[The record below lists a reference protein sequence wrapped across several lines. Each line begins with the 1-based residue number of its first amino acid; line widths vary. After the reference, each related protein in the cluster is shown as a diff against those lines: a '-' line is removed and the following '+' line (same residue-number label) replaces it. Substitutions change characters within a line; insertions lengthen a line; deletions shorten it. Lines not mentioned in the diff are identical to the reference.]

1 MKITFFI
8 GHMGYGGAERVISLL
23 ANDYCRRG
31 WDTDIVMLLSNDLA
45 QKLEPGVRLVDLS
58 LGGGSYGKRA
68 LRWLKEVRGYLEKEK
83 PDCVVSFIGRINA
96 LVLTAALGM
105 KIPIV
110 VSERNDPRHD
120 GRGKGML
127 AYCDAL
133 YRTARAVVF
142 QTKAEQECFSD
153 VVKSKGVIIPN
164 PVSVEGAVRREQ
176 EGFHVVTAGRL
187 AEQKNQKM
195 LVDAMALVRREIPE
209 AKCTIY
215 GEGELR
221 QELEGYVREKGLEDT
236 VFLPG
241 HALDIH
247 EKIADASVFV
257 LSSEYE
263 GLPNALIEA
272 MMLGIPCITTDYPG
286 ADEVMTD
293 GVTGM
298 IVPCRDAETLAQ
310 KLLLLARDGQ
320 LWKSLGENA
329 RIAAERYSLENVMGL
344 WKWAIEA
351 ASGRNSASF

>member
-1 MKITFFI
+1 MKIAFFI

-31 WDTDIVMLLSNDLA
+31 WDTDIVMLLSRDLA
-45 QKLEPGVRLVDLS
+45 QRLEPGVRLVDLS
-58 LGGGSYGKRA
+58 LGGGSYLKRA
-68 LRWLKEVRGYLEKEK
+68 PYWLRQIRGYLKREK

-127 AYCDAL
+127 ALCDAL
-133 YRTARAVVF
+133 YKTARAVVF
-142 QTKAEQECFSD
+142 QTKAEQECFSAA
-153 VVKSKGVIIPN
+153 VKAKGVIIPN
-164 PVSVEGAVRREQ
+164 PVSTEGVSRREPK
-176 EGFHVVTAGRL
+176 GFHVVTAGRL

-195 LVDAMALVRREIPE
+195 LMDAMALVRREIPE
-209 AKCTIY
+209 ANCTIY

-221 QELEGYVREKGLEDT
+221 QELESYVREKGLENT

-247 EKIADASVFV
+247 EKIADASAFV
-257 LSSEYE
+257 LTSEYE

-272 MMLGIPCITTDYPG
+272 MMLGIPCVITDYPG
-286 ADEVMTD
+286 SEEVMED
-293 GVTGM
+293 GVTGL
-298 IVPCRDAETLAQ
+298 IVPRGDAETLAK
-310 KLLLLARDGQ
+310 KLIALARDRE
-320 LWKSLGENA
+320 LGENLGEKA
-329 RIAAERYSLENVMGL
+329 RQEAEKYRTENVIAQ
-344 WKWAIEA
+344 WQNVIE
-351 ASGRNSASF
+351 G

>member
-68 LRWLKEVRGYLEKEK
+68 LRWMKEIRGYLKREK

-96 LVLTAALGM
+96 LVLTAALGL
-105 KIPIV
+105 KLPVI

-127 AYCDAL
+127 TYCDTL

-153 VVKSKGVIIPN
+153 AVKAKGVIIPN
-164 PVSVEGAVRREQ
+164 PVSVEGAVRRES
-176 EGFHVVTAGRL
+176 EDFRVVTAGRL
-187 AEQKNQKM
+187 AEQKNHKM
-195 LVDAMALVRREIPE
+195 LMDAMVLVSGEIPE
-209 AKCTIY
+209 ARCTIY

-221 QELEGYVREKGLEDT
+221 SELETYVREKGLEDT
-236 VFLPG
+236 VSMPG

-257 LSSEYE
+257 LTSEYE

-272 MMLGIPCITTDYPG
+272 MMLGIPCVTTDYPG
-286 ADEVMTD
+286 AEEVMTD
-293 GVTGM
+293 GLTGL
-298 IVPCRDAETLAQ
+298 IVPRGDDKELARKLVWLAQ
-310 KLLLLARDGQ
+310 NREAG
-320 LWKSLGENA
+320 STLGNNA
-329 RIAAERYSLENVMGL
+329 RQEAEKYRTENVIRQ
-344 WKWAIEA
+344 WRKVIEE
-351 ASGRNSASF
+351 

>member
-31 WDTDIVMLLSNDLA
+31 WDTQIVMLLSNDLA
-45 QKLEPGVRLVDLS
+45 QKLEPGVKLVDLS

-68 LRWLKEVRGYLEKEK
+68 PRWMKEIRGYLKRER

-96 LVLTAALGM
+96 LVLTAALGL
-105 KIPIV
+105 KLPVI

-133 YRTARAVVF
+133 YKTARAVVF
-142 QTKAEQECFSD
+142 QTKAEQECFSGA
-153 VVKSKGVIIPN
+153 VKAKGVIIPN
-164 PVSVEGAVRREQ
+164 PVSVEGAVRRES
-176 EGFHVVTAGRL
+176 EGFRVVTAGRL
-187 AEQKNQKM
+187 AEQKNHKM
-195 LVDAMALVRREIPE
+195 LMDAMALVRREIPG
-209 AKCTIY
+209 ARCTIY

-221 QELEGYVREKGLEDT
+221 SELEDYVREKGLEGT

-257 LSSEYE
+257 LTSEYE

-272 MMLGIPCITTDYPG
+272 MMLGIPCVTTDYPG
-286 ADEVMTD
+286 AEEVMTD
-293 GVTGM
+293 GLTGL
-298 IVPCRDAETLAQ
+298 IVPRGDDKELAR
-310 KLLLLARDGQ
+310 KLILLARDRETG
-320 LWKSLGENA
+320 STLGRNA
-329 RIAAERYSLENVMGL
+329 RRDAEEYRTENVIRL
-344 WKWAIEA
+344 WRKVIEE
-351 ASGRNSASF
+351 

>member
-31 WDTDIVMLLSNDLA
+31 WDTDIVMLLSRDLA
-45 QKLEPGVRLVDLS
+45 QRLEPGVRLVDLS
-58 LGGGSYGKRA
+58 LGGGSYLKRA
-68 LRWLKEVRGYLEKEK
+68 PYWLRQIRGYLKREK

-96 LVLTAALGM
+96 LVLTAALGT

-127 AYCDAL
+127 AFCDAL
-133 YRTARAVVF
+133 YKTARAVVF
-142 QTKAEQECFSD
+142 QTKAEQECFSEA
-153 VVKSKGVIIPN
+153 VKAKGVIIPN
-164 PVSVEGAVRREQ
+164 PVSTEGVSRREP
-176 EGFHVVTAGRL
+176 EGFSVVTAGRL

-195 LVDAMALVRREIPE
+195 LMDAMALVRREIPG

-221 QELEGYVREKGLEDT
+221 QELESYVREKGLEDT

-247 EKIADASVFV
+247 EKIADASAFV
-257 LSSEYE
+257 LTSEYE

-286 ADEVMTD
+286 SEEVMED
-293 GVTGM
+293 GVTGL
-298 IVPCRDAETLAQ
+298 IVPRGDAETLAR
-310 KLLLLARDGQ
+310 KLIGLARDGASG
-320 LWKSLGENA
+320 KALGENA
-329 RIAAERYSLENVMGL
+329 RVDAEKYRTENVIAQ
-344 WKWAIEA
+344 WQNVIE
-351 ASGRNSASF
+351 G

>member
-68 LRWLKEVRGYLEKEK
+68 LRWMKEIRGYLKREK

-120 GRGKGML
+120 GRGKYML

-142 QTKAEQECFSD
+142 QTKAEQECFSEA
-153 VVKSKGVIIPN
+153 VKAKGVIIPN
-164 PVSVEGAVRREQ
+164 PVSVEGVSRREP
-176 EGFHVVTAGRL
+176 EGFRVVTAGRL
-187 AEQKNQKM
+187 AEQKNHKM
-195 LVDAMALVRREIPE
+195 LMDAMEILHREIPE
-209 AKCTIY
+209 VRCTIY

-221 QELEGYVREKGLEDT
+221 QELEEYVREKGLEDT

-257 LSSEYE
+257 LTSEYE

-272 MMLGIPCITTDYPG
+272 MMLGIPCVTTDYPG
-286 ADEVMTD
+286 AEEVMEG
-293 GVTGM
+293 GVTGL
-298 IVPCRDAETLAQ
+298 IVPRGDAKALAEKLTMLSRDRETGTA
-310 KLLLLARDGQ
+310 
-320 LWKSLGENA
+320 LGENA
-329 RIAAERYSLENVMGL
+329 RIAGERYSLENVMGL
-344 WKWAIEA
+344 WNRAIEA
-351 ASGRNSASF
+351 AAGR

>member
-31 WDTDIVMLLSNDLA
+31 WDTDIVMLLSRDLA
-45 QKLEPGVRLVDLS
+45 QRLEPGVRLVDLS
-58 LGGGSYGKRA
+58 LGGGSYLKRA
-68 LRWLKEVRGYLEKEK
+68 PYWLRQIRGYLKREK
-83 PDCVVSFIGRINA
+83 PDRVVSFIGRINA

-127 AYCDAL
+127 AFCDAL
-133 YRTARAVVF
+133 YKTARAVVF
-142 QTKAEQECFSD
+142 QTNAEQECFSEA
-153 VVKSKGVIIPN
+153 VKAKSVIIPN
-164 PVSVEGAVRREQ
+164 PVSTEGVSRREPK
-176 EGFHVVTAGRL
+176 GFHVVTAGRL

-195 LVDAMALVRREIPE
+195 LMDAMALVRREIPE
-209 AKCTIY
+209 ANCTIY

-221 QELEGYVREKGLEDT
+221 QELESYVREKGLENT

-247 EKIADASVFV
+247 EKIADASAFV
-257 LSSEYE
+257 LTSEYE

-272 MMLGIPCITTDYPG
+272 MMLGIPCVTTDYPG
-286 ADEVMTD
+286 SEEVVED
-293 GVTGM
+293 GVTGL
-298 IVPCRDAETLAQ
+298 IVPRRDAEALAK
-310 KLLLLARDGQ
+310 KLIALARDGASG
-320 LWKSLGENA
+320 KALGENA
-329 RIAAERYSLENVMGL
+329 RAEAEKYRTENV
-344 WKWAIEA
+344 IEQW
-351 ASGRNSASF
+351 RRVIER

>member
-31 WDTDIVMLLSNDLA
+31 WDTDIVMLLSRDLA
-45 QKLEPGVRLVDLS
+45 QRLEPGVRLVDLS
-58 LGGGSYGKRA
+58 LGGGSYLKRA
-68 LRWLKEVRGYLEKEK
+68 PSWLRQIRGYLKREK

-105 KIPIV
+105 NIPIV

-127 AYCDAL
+127 AFCDAL
-133 YRTARAVVF
+133 YKTARAVVF
-142 QTKAEQECFSD
+142 QTNAEQECFSEA
-153 VVKSKGVIIPN
+153 VKAKSVIIPN
-164 PVSVEGAVRREQ
+164 PVSTEGVSRREP
-176 EGFHVVTAGRL
+176 EGFSVVTAGRL

-195 LVDAMALVRREIPE
+195 LMNAMALVRREIPE
-209 AKCTIY
+209 ASCTIY

-221 QELEGYVREKGLEDT
+221 QELESYVREKGLADT

-247 EKIADASVFV
+247 KKIADASAFV
-257 LSSEYE
+257 LTSEYE

-272 MMLGIPCITTDYPG
+272 MMLGIPCVTTDYPG
-286 ADEVMTD
+286 SEEVMED
-293 GVTGM
+293 GVTGL
-298 IVPCRDAETLAQ
+298 IVPRRDAEALAK
-310 KLLLLARDGQ
+310 KLIALARDRE
-320 LWKSLGENA
+320 LGENLGEKA
-329 RIAAERYSLENVMGL
+329 RQEAEKYRTENVIVQ
-344 WKWAIEA
+344 WQNVIE
-351 ASGRNSASF
+351 G

>member
-31 WDTDIVMLLSNDLA
+31 WDTDIVMLLSRDLA
-45 QKLEPGVRLVDLS
+45 QRLEPGVRLVDLS
-58 LGGGSYGKRA
+58 LGGGSYLKRA
-68 LRWLKEVRGYLEKEK
+68 PYWLRQIRGYLKWEK

-105 KIPIV
+105 NIPIV

-127 AYCDAL
+127 AFCDAL
-133 YRTARAVVF
+133 YKTARAVVF
-142 QTKAEQECFSD
+142 QTKAEQECFSEA
-153 VVKSKGVIIPN
+153 VKAKGVIIPN
-164 PVSVEGAVRREQ
+164 PVSTEGVSRREPK
-176 EGFHVVTAGRL
+176 GFHVVTAGRL

-195 LVDAMALVRREIPE
+195 LMDAMALVRREIPE
-209 AKCTIY
+209 ANCTIY

-221 QELEGYVREKGLEDT
+221 QELESYVREKGLENT

-247 EKIADASVFV
+247 EKIADASAFV
-257 LSSEYE
+257 LTSEYE

-272 MMLGIPCITTDYPG
+272 MMLGIPCVTTDYPG
-286 ADEVMTD
+286 SEEVVED
-293 GVTGM
+293 GVTGL
-298 IVPCRDAETLAQ
+298 IVPRRDAEALAK
-310 KLLLLARDGQ
+310 KLIALARDRE
-320 LWKSLGENA
+320 LGETLGQKA
-329 RIAAERYSLENVMGL
+329 RQEAEKYRTENV
-344 WKWAIEA
+344 IEQW
-351 ASGRNSASF
+351 RRVIER

>member
-120 GRGKGML
+120 GRGKYML

-187 AEQKNQKM
+187 APQKNQAM
-195 LVDAMALVRREIPE
+195 LIDAMEIVRREIPE

-221 QELEGYVREKGLEDT
+221 QELERYVREKGMKDT
-236 VFLPG
+236 VSLPG

-247 EKIADASVFV
+247 ERIADASVFV
-257 LSSEYE
+257 LTSEYE

-286 ADEVMTD
+286 AEEVMEN
-293 GVTGM
+293 GVTGL
-298 IVPCRDAETLAQ
+298 IVPRGDAGALAG
-310 KLLLLARDGQ
+310 KLISLARDGQ
-320 LWKSLGENA
+320 LGKALGENA
-329 RIAAERYSLENVMGL
+329 RADAEKYRTENVTRQ
-344 WKWAIEA
+344 WQNVIE
-351 ASGRNSASF
+351 R

>member
-1 MKITFFI
+1 MKIAFFI
-8 GHMGYGGAERVISLL
+8 GQMGCGGAERVISLL

-31 WDTDIVMLLSNDLA
+31 WDTDIVMLLGNDLFYR
-45 QKLEPGVRLVDLS
+45 LESGVRLVDLS
-58 LGGGSYGKRA
+58 EGGGSYLKRA
-68 LRWLKEVRGYLEKEK
+68 PYWLKEVRGYLKKEK
-83 PDCVVSFIGRINA
+83 PDRVVSFIGRINA

-105 KIPIV
+105 KIPVV

-120 GRGKGML
+120 GRGKYML

-142 QTKAEQECFSD
+142 QTKAEMECFSHA
-153 VVKSKGVIIPN
+153 VKDRGVIIPN

-187 AEQKNQKM
+187 APQKNQAM
-195 LVDAMALVRREIPE
+195 LIDAMEIVRREIPE

-221 QELEGYVREKGLEDT
+221 QALERYVREKGLKDT
-236 VFLPG
+236 VSLPG

-286 ADEVMTD
+286 AEEVMED
-293 GVTGM
+293 GVTGL
-298 IVPCRDAETLAQ
+298 IVPRGDAKALAE
-310 KLLLLARDGQ
+310 KLILLARDRETGNR
-320 LWKSLGENA
+320 LGENA
-329 RIAAERYSLENVMGL
+329 RIAGERYSMENVMGL
-344 WKWAIEA
+344 WNRAIEA
-351 ASGRNSASF
+351 AAGR

>member
-8 GHMGYGGAERVISLL
+8 GHMGFGGAERVISLL

-31 WDTDIVMLLSNDLA
+31 WETEIVMLLSSDLA
-45 QKLEPGVRLVDLS
+45 QKLEPGVRLIDLS
-58 LGGGSYGKRA
+58 FGGGSYAKRA
-68 LRWLKEVRGYLEKEK
+68 PAWLKEIRRYLKKEK

-96 LVLTAALGM
+96 LVLLAGLGLKM
-105 KIPIV
+105 PIV

-127 AYCDAL
+127 MLCDRL

-142 QTKAEQECFSD
+142 QTKAEMECFSD
-153 VVKSKGVIIPN
+153 AVKDRGVIIPN
-164 PVSVEGAVRREQ
+164 PVSVEGVSRREP
-176 EGFHVVTAGRL
+176 EGFPVVTAGRL
-187 AEQKNQKM
+187 AAQKNHKM
-195 LVDAMALVRREIPE
+195 LMNAMEILRREIPE

-221 QELEGYVREKGLEDT
+221 QELERYVREKGLENT

-257 LSSEYE
+257 LTSEYE

-286 ADEVMTD
+286 SEEVMED
-293 GVTGM
+293 GVTGL
-298 IVPCRDAETLAQ
+298 IVPRGDAEA
-310 KLLLLARDGQ
+310 LARK
-320 LWKSLGENA
+320 LIALALNRELGEALGEKA
-329 RIAAERYSLENVMGL
+329 RQEAEKYRTENVIAR
-344 WKWAIEA
+344 WQNVIE
-351 ASGRNSASF
+351 GQSAEELEQ

>member
-1 MKITFFI
+1 MKIAFFI

-31 WDTDIVMLLSNDLA
+31 WDTDIVMLLSRDLA
-45 QKLEPGVRLVDLS
+45 QRLEPGVRLVDLS
-58 LGGGSYGKRA
+58 LGGGPYLKRA
-68 LRWLKEVRGYLEKEK
+68 PYWLRQIRGYLKREK

-127 AYCDAL
+127 AFCDAL
-133 YRTARAVVF
+133 YKTARAVVF
-142 QTKAEQECFSD
+142 QTKAEQACFSEA
-153 VVKSKGVIIPN
+153 VKAKGVIIPN
-164 PVSVEGAVRREQ
+164 PVSTEGVSRREPK
-176 EGFHVVTAGRL
+176 GFHVVTAGRL

-195 LVDAMALVRREIPE
+195 LMDAMALVRREIPE
-209 AKCTIY
+209 VSCTIY

-221 QELEGYVREKGLEDT
+221 QELESYVREKGLADT

-247 EKIADASVFV
+247 KKIADASAFV
-257 LSSEYE
+257 LTSEYE

-272 MMLGIPCITTDYPG
+272 MMLGIPCVTTDYPG
-286 ADEVMTD
+286 SEEVVED
-293 GVTGM
+293 GVTGL
-298 IVPCRDAETLAQ
+298 IVPRRDAEALAK
-310 KLLLLARDGQ
+310 KLIALARDGE
-320 LWKSLGENA
+320 LGENLGEKA
-329 RIAAERYSLENVMGL
+329 RQEAEKYRTENVIAQ
-344 WKWAIEA
+344 WQNVIE
-351 ASGRNSASF
+351 G

>member
-31 WDTDIVMLLSNDLA
+31 WDTDIVMLLSRDLA
-45 QKLEPGVRLVDLS
+45 QRLEPGVRLVDLS
-58 LGGGSYGKRA
+58 LGGGSYLKRA
-68 LRWLKEVRGYLEKEK
+68 PSWLRQIRGYLKREK

-105 KIPIV
+105 NIPIV

-127 AYCDAL
+127 AFCDAL
-133 YRTARAVVF
+133 YKTARAVVF
-142 QTKAEQECFSD
+142 QTNAEQECFSEA
-153 VVKSKGVIIPN
+153 VKAKSVIIPN
-164 PVSVEGAVRREQ
+164 PVSTEGVSRREP
-176 EGFHVVTAGRL
+176 EGFSVVTAGRL

-195 LVDAMALVRREIPE
+195 LMNAMALVRREIPE
-209 AKCTIY
+209 ASCTIY

-221 QELEGYVREKGLEDT
+221 QELESYVREKGLENT

-247 EKIADASVFV
+247 EKIADASAFV
-257 LSSEYE
+257 LTSEYE

-272 MMLGIPCITTDYPG
+272 MMLGIPCVTTDYPG
-286 ADEVMTD
+286 SEEVVED
-293 GVTGM
+293 GVTGL
-298 IVPCRDAETLAQ
+298 IVPRRDAGALAQ
-310 KLLLLARDGQ
+310 KLIALARDRE
-320 LWKSLGENA
+320 LGENLGEKA
-329 RIAAERYSLENVMGL
+329 RQEAEKYRTENVIVQ
-344 WKWAIEA
+344 WQNVIE
-351 ASGRNSASF
+351 G

>member
-31 WDTDIVMLLSNDLA
+31 WDTDIVMLLSRDLA
-45 QKLEPGVRLVDLS
+45 QRLEPGVRLVDLS
-58 LGGGSYGKRA
+58 LGGGSYLKRA
-68 LRWLKEVRGYLEKEK
+68 PSWLRQIRGYLKREK

-105 KIPIV
+105 NIPIV

-127 AYCDAL
+127 AFCDAL
-133 YRTARAVVF
+133 YKTARAVVF
-142 QTKAEQECFSD
+142 QTNAEQECFSEA
-153 VVKSKGVIIPN
+153 VKAKSVIIPN
-164 PVSVEGAVRREQ
+164 PVSTEGVSRREP
-176 EGFHVVTAGRL
+176 EGFSVVTAGRL

-195 LVDAMALVRREIPE
+195 LMNAMALVRREIPE
-209 AKCTIY
+209 ASCTIY

-221 QELEGYVREKGLEDT
+221 QELESYVREKGLENT

-247 EKIADASVFV
+247 EKIADASAFV
-257 LSSEYE
+257 LTSEYE

-272 MMLGIPCITTDYPG
+272 MMLGIPCVTTDYTG
-286 ADEVMTD
+286 SEEVVED
-293 GVTGM
+293 GVTGL
-298 IVPCRDAETLAQ
+298 IVPRGDAEALAK
-310 KLLLLARDGQ
+310 KLIALARDRE
-320 LWKSLGENA
+320 LGETLGQKA
-329 RIAAERYSLENVMGL
+329 RQEAEKYRTENV
-344 WKWAIEA
+344 IEQW
-351 ASGRNSASF
+351 RRVIER

>member
-31 WDTDIVMLLSNDLA
+31 WDTDIVMLLSRDLA
-45 QKLEPGVRLVDLS
+45 QRLEPGVRLVDLS
-58 LGGGSYGKRA
+58 LGGGSYLKRA
-68 LRWLKEVRGYLEKEK
+68 PYWLRQIRGYLKREK

-96 LVLTAALGM
+96 LVLTAALGT

-127 AYCDAL
+127 AFCDTL

-142 QTKAEQECFSD
+142 QTKAEQECFSEA
-153 VVKSKGVIIPN
+153 VKAKGVIIPN
-164 PVSVEGAVRREQ
+164 PVSTEGVSRREPK
-176 EGFHVVTAGRL
+176 GFHVVTAGRL

-195 LVDAMALVRREIPE
+195 LMDAMALVRREIPE
-209 AKCTIY
+209 ASCTIY

-221 QELEGYVREKGLEDT
+221 QELESYVREKGLADT

-247 EKIADASVFV
+247 KKIADASAFV
-257 LSSEYE
+257 LTSEYE

-272 MMLGIPCITTDYPG
+272 MMLGIPCVTTDYPG
-286 ADEVMTD
+286 SEEVVED
-293 GVTGM
+293 GVTGL
-298 IVPCRDAETLAQ
+298 IVPRRDAGALAQ
-310 KLLLLARDGQ
+310 KLIALARDRE
-320 LWKSLGENA
+320 LGENLGEKA
-329 RIAAERYSLENVMGL
+329 RQEAEKYRTENV
-344 WKWAIEA
+344 IEQW
-351 ASGRNSASF
+351 RRVIER

>member
-45 QKLEPGVRLVDLS
+45 QKLEPGVKLVDLS

-68 LRWLKEVRGYLEKEK
+68 PRWLKEIRRLLKREK

-96 LVLTAALGM
+96 LVLTAALGL
-105 KIPIV
+105 KLPVI

-133 YRTARAVVF
+133 YKTARAVVF
-142 QTKAEQECFSD
+142 QTKAEQECFSGA
-153 VVKSKGVIIPN
+153 VKAKGVIIPN
-164 PVSVEGAVRREQ
+164 PVSVEGAVRRES
-176 EGFHVVTAGRL
+176 EGFRVVTAGRL
-187 AEQKNQKM
+187 AEQKNHKM
-195 LVDAMALVRREIPE
+195 LMDAMALVRREIPG
-209 AKCTIY
+209 ARCTIY

-221 QELEGYVREKGLEDT
+221 SELEDYVREKGLEGT

-257 LSSEYE
+257 LTSEYE

-272 MMLGIPCITTDYPG
+272 MMLGIPCVTTDYPG
-286 ADEVMTD
+286 AEEVMTD
-293 GVTGM
+293 GLTGL
-298 IVPCRDAETLAQ
+298 IVPRGDDKELAR
-310 KLLLLARDGQ
+310 KLILLARDRETG
-320 LWKSLGENA
+320 STLGRNA
-329 RIAAERYSLENVMGL
+329 RRDAEEYRTENVIRL
-344 WKWAIEA
+344 WRKVIEE
-351 ASGRNSASF
+351 